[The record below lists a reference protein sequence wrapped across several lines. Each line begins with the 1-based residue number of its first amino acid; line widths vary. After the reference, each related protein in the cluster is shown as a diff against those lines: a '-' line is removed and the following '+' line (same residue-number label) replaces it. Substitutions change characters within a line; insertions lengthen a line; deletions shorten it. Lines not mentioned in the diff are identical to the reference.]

1 MPKYIAS
8 NASVK
13 VDNLSEYLN
22 AGEQQT
28 GFRPENEAVI
38 NEGHRSLTECIIL
51 SKKRKVLDITVKKYG
66 RIEKCFPYLKKYMF
80 L

>member
-8 NASVK
+8 NASAK

-28 GFRPENEAVI
+28 GFSPENEAVI
-38 NEGHRSLTECIIL
+38 NEWCRSLTECIIL
-51 SKKRKVLDITVKKYG
+51 SKKR
-66 RIEKCFPYLKKYMF
+66 
-80 L
+80 

>member
-13 VDNLSEYLN
+13 VDKLSEYLN
-22 AGEQQT
+22 TGEQQT

-38 NEGHRSLTECIIL
+38 NEGCRSLTECIIL
-51 SKKRKVLDITVKKYG
+51 SKKHK
-66 RIEKCFPYLKKYMF
+66 
-80 L
+80 

>member
-8 NASVK
+8 NASAK

-28 GFRPENEAVI
+28 GFSPENEAVI
-38 NEGHRSLTECIIL
+38 NEWCRSLTECIIL
-51 SKKRKVLDITVKKYG
+51 SKKRQVLDITVKKCG
-66 RIEKCFPYLKKYMF
+66 RIEKCFPY
-80 L
+80 